1 MSTQIGD
8 YYSMMRRNYRQNVC
22 YRLSACCFDRFL
34 NINFTQ
40 NFCLTCFCILVFIIL
55 FFCIGIYLYLFE
67 TASLEIGNEYF
78 FYFCLLLSF
87 EVLLI
92 VSGCIL
98 CVFADHGDTQRKK
111 YQDYNRNNARNNNN
125 NNVHNNNNN
134 NKNNWNNKYM
144 EKSILLHTPGNDEEK
159 VNLLANDDG
168 SDSELE
174 DFITDDG
181 TDDEDWKSAVGDDD
195 FDPNDDINYSIYMH
209 NNDNINSGSSS
220 IQV

>member
-1 MSTQIGD
+1 
-8 YYSMMRRNYRQNVC
+8 MMRRNYRQNVC

-125 NNVHNNNNN
+125 NVHNNNNN
-134 NKNNWNNKYM
+134 NNKNKNNWNNKYM

-209 NNDNINSGSSS
+209 NNDNNNNGSSS